1 MALNKENKENE
12 INIKNKEIT
21 IENKENTNINEVI
34 NAFKY
39 FDRKKNG
46 KIELSD
52 LKYTLTHLGNKMTEE
67 EFDKIFKKANV
78 DINQNIDLDYMKIIN
93 FFNNNK

>member
-1 MALNKENKENE
+1 MALNEENKENE
-12 INIKNKEIT
+12 KNNMNKEIK
-21 IENKENTNINEVI
+21 KENTNINEVI

-39 FDRKKNG
+39 FDRKNNG
-46 KIELSD
+46 KIEPND
-52 LKYTLTHLGNKMTEE
+52 LKYVLTHIGNKMSED

-78 DINQNIDLDYMKIIN
+78 DFNQNIDLDYMKIIN